1 MLNMTRSGDLA
12 GKNFLLPATVLA
24 LAFGIQAAQ
33 AAQASSVSAD
43 LVMALQQGGNI
54 VYIRH
59 ASTERDY
66 ADQIKAVPGDCSTQ
80 RMLSEKGWNE
90 AVLIGAAFDVLS
102 IPVGAVYSSEYCR
115 AWQTAELAF
124 GHNVKLAELNFEPA
138 EEYTAEQLAAM
149 RGRLLPLLSA
159 MPPMATNTVI
169 VGHDDPFEAA
179 TGIYPEPMG
188 VAYVVRP
195 APDGSFSVL
204 GAIPPQAWPALI
216 QQYR

>member
-1 MLNMTRSGDLA
+1 MLNMTQSGDPA
-12 GKNFLLPATVLA
+12 GSNVTLPATVLA

-33 AAQASSVSAD
+33 AAAAPSVSAD
-43 LVMALQQGGNI
+43 LLAVLQQGGNI

-59 ASTERDY
+59 ASTEKDY
-66 ADQIKAVPGDCSTQ
+66 ADQVKAVPGDCSTQ

-115 AWQTAELAF
+115 SWQTAELAF
-124 GHNVKLAELNFEPA
+124 GHTVKLAELNFEPA
-138 EEYTAEQLAAM
+138 AEYTADQLAAM
-149 RGRLLPLLSA
+149 RGRLAPLLSA
-159 MPPMATNTVI
+159 MPSRATNTVI

-188 VAYVVRP
+188 VAYVLRP
-195 APDGSFSVL
+195 AADGSFSVL
-204 GAIPPQAWPALI
+204 AAIPPEAWPALI
-216 QQYR
+216 QRYR

>member
-1 MLNMTRSGDLA
+1 MLNTLHSGNNAGNRS
-12 GKNFLLPATVLA
+12 FFPATLLA
-24 LAFGIQAAQ
+24 LSFGLNTAQ
-33 AAQASSVSAD
+33 AATVPDIPLELLA
-43 LVMALQQGGNI
+43 ALQQGGNV

-59 ASTERDY
+59 ASTEKDY

-124 GHNVKLAELNFEPA
+124 GHNVKLSDLNFEPA
-138 EEYTAEQLAAM
+138 EDYTAEQLAAM
-149 RGRLLPLLSA
+149 RGRLVPLLSA
-159 MPPMATNTVI
+159 VPPFATNTVI

-179 TGIYPEPMG
+179 TGIYPQPMG

-204 GAIPPQAWPALI
+204 GAIPPEAWPALI
-216 QQYR
+216 QQFR